1 MKNTTHNDVK
11 AALGILTAVADA
23 IRELGEVPSGH
34 LYASLMSKLTLE
46 QYEQVIGV
54 LKSTGLI
61 AESNAHLLTWL
72 GPAACPE
79 GPIYVCAVNR
89 GGCGRTF
96 RSEDGFRAHDCTDIS
111 SPAMS
116 MLEVRTKP
124 LTCPDCGRPTNED
137 GACETCAA
145 STCCECGKAITPA
158 TDLSLGVC
166 EECTEK
172 SEHAEEGRR

>member
-1 MKNTTHNDVK
+1 MQNTAHTDVK

-34 LYASLMSKLTLE
+34 LYANLMSKLTLE
-46 QYEQVIGV
+46 QYEQIIGV
-54 LKSTGLI
+54 LKSTGLVS
-61 AESNAHLLTWL
+61 ESNAHLLTWL
-72 GPAACPE
+72 GPPARPE
-79 GPIYVCAVNR
+79 GPVYACAVNR

-96 RSEDGFRAHDCTDIS
+96 PTEDGFRDHDCTETS

-116 MLEVRTKP
+116 MLEVRTRP
-124 LTCPDCGRPTNED
+124 LACLDCGKPTNED
-137 GACETCAA
+137 GACEACAA

-158 TDLSLGVC
+158 ADLGLGVC

-172 SEHAEEGRR
+172 SEHEEEGRR